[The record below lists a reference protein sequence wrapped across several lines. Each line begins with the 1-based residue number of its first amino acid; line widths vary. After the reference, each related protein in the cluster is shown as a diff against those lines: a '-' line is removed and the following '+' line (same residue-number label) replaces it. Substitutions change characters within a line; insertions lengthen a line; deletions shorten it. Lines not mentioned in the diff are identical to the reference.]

1 MKPSRWWHWVIKLRV
16 NLNFVVSRI
25 FPFFFFF
32 FLKPEIEIK
41 TELVKY
47 FYAPTAWMFIDSK
60 ILPPYS
66 YFIPKEFIENI
77 DRYWTCFIKSV
88 NAHPSTQFSTNV
100 APCLWVTN
108 WPSRNRFPIDF
119 CRVVFFSNLLYN
131 TTYDWIISVLQ
142 WLSYLK

>member
-1 MKPSRWWHWVIKLRV
+1 MVLDRKTQSQPQ
-16 NLNFVVSRI
+16 FCCQ
-25 FPFFFFF
+25 PYFFF
-32 FLKPEIEIK
+32 FLEKVRLRPKPSLSI
-41 TELVKY
+41 
-47 FYAPTAWMFIDSK
+47 FYGLTTWMFIVLTQFSK
-60 ILPPYS
+60 ILPLY
-66 YFIPKEFIENI
+66 YNFFMQEFFKNI
-77 DRYWTCFIKSV
+77 HIYCTYFIKSV

-131 TTYDWIISVLQ
+131 TQYDWIIPMLQ